1 MLPKTSQQEEGL
13 MAYETILL
21 DHRERVVHLTLN
33 RPERLNAISPKLL
46 QELSSALDE
55 ISRMAQVR
63 VVILAGAGRAFSSGT
78 DLQALAGEGLER
90 LPSAFRYQLKMMQEA
105 LTRITT
111 LEKPVLAKV
120 HGYALGAAMELALAC
135 DFRIST
141 EDARWGLPEVL
152 YSIVPDLGGT
162 QRLVRLVG
170 VGKAKELVMLGRTI
184 DGAEAQ
190 TLGIVNRAV
199 SPERLDEEV
208 HAWVEEILRLPPL
221 GVGLA
226 KKTVDS
232 AADSSIQTSLEFTAQ
247 VQGALI
253 SSKDFSEAVM
263 AKLQKREPVF
273 VGK

>member
-1 MLPKTSQQEEGL
+1 
-13 MAYETILL
+13 
-21 DHRERVVHLTLN
+21 
-33 RPERLNAISPKLL
+33 
-46 QELSSALDE
+46 
-55 ISRMAQVR
+55 
-63 VVILAGAGRAFSSGT
+63 
-78 DLQALAGEGLER
+78 
-90 LPSAFRYQLKMMQEA
+90 
-105 LTRITT
+105 
-111 LEKPVLAKV
+111 
-120 HGYALGAAMELALAC
+120 MELALAC

-190 TLGIVNRAV
+190 RLGIVNRAV